1 MGNSISKPIR
11 PDKKSKCLR
20 REKNTEEALR
30 STIENQ
36 IVLETAKLHKQE
48 RQAHQWVQ
56 QAIPSLEKL
65 DIICPRMKQIFETV
79 EEKDQFIGLDMEKIV
94 ELSIQE
100 KMSILSS
107 LTTLTIDIQ
116 KVLQSWTKFQDQL
129 AVIDEVIVEVCV
141 QKRPTIRL
149 HSP

>member
-1 MGNSISKPIR
+1 MG
-11 PDKKSKCLR
+11 
-20 REKNTEEALR
+20 
-30 STIENQ
+30 
-36 IVLETAKLHKQE
+36 H
-48 RQAHQWVQ
+48 
-56 QAIPSLEKL
+56 
-65 DIICPRMKQIFETV
+65 
-79 EEKDQFIGLDMEKIV
+79 DMEKIT

-116 KVLQSWTKFQDQL
+116 KVLQSWMEFQHQL
-129 AVIDEVIVEVCV
+129 AVTSEAIVEVCV